1 MSGTATTHLTA
12 IRDGAKAYASRVK
25 EAKKVQVAADKEAKK
40 VAADAKKVQSD
51 ADKEAK
57 KVAAETKKVQVA
69 ADKEAK
75 KVAAEAKK
83 VQSEADKEAKKV
95 AADADK
101 EAKKVAADAKKVQ
114 SEADKEAKKVAAEAK
129 KVQATADKE
138 AKKVAAEAK
147 KVAADAKKVQATA
160 DKEAKKV
167 AAEADKA
174 AKKVAAEDEAKK
186 VAAEVADKEVVV
198 VADKEVVVVVA
209 DKEVVVEVADK
220 EEVVDGVVATPAPTP
235 TPDTPK
241 KKMKAAVAPTPWMG
255 QGNALMCQAI
265 ITNHA
270 LFTQCT
276 KTPTAG
282 EFCAACD
289 KAFAKKGSHTNG
301 TVADR
306 MAVAADEYVSP
317 TGKKVVGYG
326 KVLATMGISTEDAVA
341 HLATQGIE
349 LADEQFVVP
358 EKAKKGRKPAAN
370 KRTDADVGDDIAAI
384 VAHAAKGL
392 QGFQDSSEDDADSL
406 VVDEWTFHGT
416 PYLRDETTNK
426 IYTPAFPHS
435 QIGSYNPDNGSIVR
449 LE

>member
-1 MSGTATTHLTA
+1 MSGTIATTHLAA

-25 EAKKVQVAADKEAKK
+25 EAQMVADKEAKK
-40 VAADAKKVQSD
+40 AAAESKKVQ
-51 ADKEAK
+51 ATAAKEAK
-57 KVAAETKKVQVA
+57 KVAT
-69 ADKEAK
+69 
-75 KVAAEAKK
+75 
-83 VQSEADKEAKKV
+83 
-95 AADADK
+95 
-101 EAKKVAADAKKVQ
+101 
-114 SEADKEAKKVAAEAK
+114 EAKKVAAEAK
-129 KVQATADKE
+129 KVQATEAKKVATEAKKVATEAKKAATEAKKAATEAKKAATEAKKVQATE

-147 KVAADAKKVQATA
+147 KVQVAADKA
-160 DKEAKKV
+160 AKKV
-167 AAEADKA
+167 AAEAKKVQVATDKAAKKVAAEAKKVQVAADKA

-186 VAAEVADKEVVV
+186 VATDIAAKEEEEVEV
-198 VADKEVVVVVA
+198 EV
-209 DKEVVVEVADK
+209 EVEVAAKKK
-220 EEVVDGVVATPAPTP
+220 EEVAAKKEEVAAPA
-235 TPDTPK
+235 TPK
-241 KKMKAAVAPTPWMG
+241 KKVKATVAPTPWVG
-255 QGNALMCQAI
+255 QGNALLCQAI

-276 KTPTAG
+276 KAPTAG

-289 KAFAKKGSHTNG
+289 KAFVKKGSHTNG

-306 MAVAADEYVSP
+306 MAVAANEYVSP

-341 HLATQGIE
+341 HLAAQGIE

-392 QGFQDSSEDDADSL
+392 QDNSEDDADSL

-426 IYTPAFPHS
+426 IYTTAFPHA
-435 QIGSYNPDNGSIVR
+435 QVGAYNPDNGSIVR

>member
-25 EAKKVQVAADKEAKK
+25 EAKKTQVA
-40 VAADAKKVQSD
+40 
-51 ADKEAK
+51 
-57 KVAAETKKVQVA
+57 
-69 ADKEAK
+69 
-75 KVAAEAKK
+75 
-83 VQSEADKEAKKV
+83 
-95 AADADK
+95 ADK

-129 KVQATADKE
+129 KVQAEADKEAKKVAAEAKKVQSEADKE

-186 VAAEVADKEVVV
+186 VAAEVADKE
-198 VADKEVVVVVA
+198 VVVVA

-392 QGFQDSSEDDADSL
+392 QDNSEDDADSL

-426 IYTPAFPHS
+426 IYTTAFPHA
-435 QIGSYNPDNGSIVR
+435 QVGAYNPDNGSIVR

>member
-186 VAAEVADKEVVV
+186 VAAEVADKE
-198 VADKEVVVVVA
+198 VVVVA